1 MDSRVVNARGY
12 KNFYKLCKYNPRV
25 PLWYDIGHLKY
36 VVFFFKNEDISS
48 ADTFDV
54 LRE

>member
-1 MDSRVVNARGY
+1 MHEATRTFINCVNIIHE
-12 KNFYKLCKYNPRV
+12 FH
-25 PLWYDIGHLKY
+25 YDMTLGHLKY
-36 VVFFFKNEDISS
+36 VGFFFKNEDISS